1 MKDNKKQLHISDN
14 TNVALD
20 MATGDY
26 IVFMDHDD
34 LLTPDAL
41 YECVAE
47 LNEYPDTELIYTD
60 EDKITMD
67 GRRVFLPSFQ
77 IGF

>member
-1 MKDNKKQLHISDN
+1 
-14 TNVALD
+14 
-20 MATGDY
+20 
-26 IVFMDHDD
+26 MDHDD

-67 GRRVFLPSFQ
+67 GEELFPSLYFKSVF
-77 IGF
+77 